1 MIESVR
7 DLVETQTLE
16 ILLEEPLPG
25 RKPVL
30 TANLNPKS
38 PRT

>member
-25 RKPVL
+25 RKAL
-30 TANLNPKS
+30 S
-38 PRT
+38 